1 MSEDNR
7 KKSADLLKPMLDV
20 FGGADGGGAFV
31 KLQHKFLPDILE
43 MADQGEPT
51 AQAAVLMV
59 ERFSKLC
66 AEMLKSVD
74 RQFDL

>member
-1 MSEDNR
+1 MKAEHR
-7 KKSADLLKPMLDV
+7 KKASELLIPMLDV

-43 MADQGEPT
+43 MAENGEPT

-74 RQFDL
+74 KQFDL